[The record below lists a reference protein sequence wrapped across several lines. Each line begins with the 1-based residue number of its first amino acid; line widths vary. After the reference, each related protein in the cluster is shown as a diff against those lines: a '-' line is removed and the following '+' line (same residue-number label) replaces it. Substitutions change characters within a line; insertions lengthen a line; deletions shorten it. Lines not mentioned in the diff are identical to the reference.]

1 MSIRTITLVAV
12 SIAGLLWSTM
22 AEAQTAANEGSEA
35 AQTLRVGVVERAP
48 FAMQTDSGGWTGIGI
63 DLWRMIAEANDYS
76 YDFVKLDG
84 DGQAAVADGQV
95 DVALPVTATPDGARS
110 IDSTMPF
117 FTATLGAAG
126 IKSVDPLNIAK
137 TFVSWQFLRIVLLIA
152 ALLLIVGAIMWA
164 IERKSNSEEFGAGD
178 DAVGKLRGCL
188 HGIGNG
194 FWWSGVTMTTIG
206 YGDKAPKSVLGRG
219 VAMLWMLV
227 AMALTS
233 SLTASIVAATNL
245 QTLGRL
251 DRPGDLTGK
260 SLGAVKGSTTAAFL
274 NSEGFPF
281 QTFDDMGAALHAVAD
296 DRIDAA
302 VGPVPL
308 LRQTNKSERTKLTV
322 TPSGANPVQLTF
334 ALPRLSSLR
343 EPMNVSI
350 LQQTTDSMWT
360 DLVERY
366 APDH

>member
-1 MSIRTITLVAV
+1 MSIRTIIFAALA
-12 SIAGLLWSTM
+12 IAGLLSTSI
-22 AEAQTAANEGSEA
+22 AQAQTGANDGRDAER
-35 AQTLRVGVVERAP
+35 QLRVGIVERPP
-48 FAMQTDSGGWTGIGI
+48 FAMQSDSGGWTGIGI
-63 DLWRMIAEANDYS
+63 DLWRMIAETNAYS
-76 YDFVKLDG
+76 YDFVRLPG
-84 DGQAAVADGQV
+84 DGHDAVADGKV
-95 DVALPVTATPDGARS
+95 DIALPVTATPQGARTV
-110 IDSTMPF
+110 DYTMPF

-126 IKSVDPLNIAK
+126 IHSVDPVAIAK
-137 TFVSWQFLRIVLLIA
+137 TFVSWQFLRIVLLIT
-152 ALLLIVGAIMWA
+152 ALLLVVGAIMWA
-164 IERKSNSEEFGAGD
+164 IERKKNAEEFGAAD
-178 DAVGKLRGCL
+178 DGVGRLRGCL

-206 YGDKAPKSVLGRG
+206 YGDKAPKTMLGRG

-251 DRPGDLTGK
+251 QLPGDLTGK
-260 SLGAVKGSTTAAFL
+260 SLGAVEGSTTAAFL
-274 NSEGFPF
+274 RSEGFPF
-281 QTFDDMGAALHAVAD
+281 QTFDDMGAALRAVAD
-296 DRIDAA
+296 DRIEAA

-322 TPSGANPVQLTF
+322 SPSGANPVSVTF
-334 ALPRLSSLR
+334 ALPRLSPLR
-343 EPMNVSI
+343 EPVNVSI
-350 LQQTTDSMWT
+350 LQLTTDSMWT